1 VAVGEAGEFGV
12 DVHVCVSVVDIEYKP
27 FQKTRKQKSAYLQKY
42 LILRNCACM
51 TIIRFIMPTHRN
63 TEAQQRRA
71 TDHLEPDL
79 TIVRDVDELLRQLR
93 PGRTVTIDHVKT
105 FARKTSDRIDI
116 VRKIF
121 AAGCDIVTASGAKLT
136 PDQEDIVVELMTA
149 NKRALSAKEA
159 SRRGGWNKVDDAD
172 REKALKFWKDDELSV
187 EQLVEYT
194 GYSYS
199 TLRNWFAAE
208 HPRKDKRGRPR
219 KRKN

>member
-1 VAVGEAGEFGV
+1 
-12 DVHVCVSVVDIEYKP
+12 
-27 FQKTRKQKSAYLQKY
+27 
-42 LILRNCACM
+42 
-51 TIIRFIMPTHRN
+51 MPTHRN

-93 PGRTVTIDHVKT
+93 PGRTVTIDHVKM

-121 AAGCDIVTASGAKLT
+121 AVGCDIVTASGAKLT

-149 NKRALSAKEA
+149 NKRTLSAKEA
-159 SRRGGWNKVDDAD
+159 SKRGGWNKVDDEE
-172 REKALKFWKDDELSV
+172 RQRALKFWLDNKLSV

-199 TLRNWFAAE
+199 TLRNWFAE
-208 HPRKDKRGRPR
+208 EYPRKDKRGRPR
-219 KRKN
+219 KAKN